1 MKLSSLKS
9 CFRFCQGNRK
19 VLIISFGVLWGSF
32 FTLYYDLIG
41 KLIDD
46 WLNDPNYSHG
56 FIIPFIALYM
66 VWLRREKIL
75 STNCAPSNLGLAVL
89 ILSLLIFIIG
99 TLGSELFTMRLS
111 MIFVVWSLVLF
122 FFGVNQAK
130 LLTLPILYLI
140 FMIPIPAIV
149 WNKISFPLKLFVSKL
164 AVVLVAFFG
173 VPVLRAGNIINL
185 STVSLQVVDACSGM
199 RSLIS
204 LLSISAAL
212 AIVNDFSLT
221 KKWLIFLSA
230 IPFAIFFNVLR
241 LFSTALLA
249 QYYDPGFA
257 KGFLHEISGIMVF
270 GMAIVCMFFLNS
282 LLKPSSKMAN
292 EGK

>member
-9 CFRFCQGNRK
+9 CFRFCQENLK
-19 VLIISFGVLWGSF
+19 VLIIPFSILLGSF
-32 FTLYYDLIG
+32 FTLYYDVIG
-41 KLIDD
+41 KLIKD

-75 STNCAPSNLGLAVL
+75 KTECAPSNLGFAVL
-89 ILSLLIFIIG
+89 IFALIIFIIG
-99 TLGSELFTMRLS
+99 RLGSELFTMRLS

-122 FFGVNQAK
+122 FLGINQAK
-130 LLTLPILYLI
+130 LLTLPVLYLI

-164 AVVLVAFFG
+164 AAALIAFIG
-173 VPVLRAGNIINL
+173 IPVLRAGNIINL

-204 LLSISAAL
+204 LLSISAAF
-212 AIVNDFSLT
+212 AIINDFSLT
-221 KKWLIFLSA
+221 KKWILFLSA

-282 LLKPSSKMAN
+282 LLKPSSKMA
-292 EGK
+292 K

>member
-1 MKLSSLKS
+1 M
-9 CFRFCQGNRK
+9 
-19 VLIISFGVLWGSF
+19 ISFCVLWGSF
-32 FTLYYDLIG
+32 FTLYYNVID
-41 KLIDD
+41 KLIND

-66 VWLRREKIL
+66 AWIRREKIL
-75 STNCAPSNLGLAVL
+75 RTNCEPCNLGFAGL
-89 ILSLLIFIIG
+89 ILSLIIFIIG
-99 TLGSELFTMRLS
+99 RLGSELFTMRLS
-111 MIFVVWSLVLF
+111 MIFVIWSLILF
-122 FFGVNQAK
+122 FLGINQAK

-164 AVVLVAFFG
+164 AAALIAFIG
-173 VPVLRAGNIINL
+173 IPVLRAGNIINL

-204 LLSISAAL
+204 LLSISAAF
-212 AIVNDFSLT
+212 AIINDFSLT
-221 KKWLIFLSA
+221 KKWIIFLSA

-257 KGFLHEISGIMVF
+257 KGFLHEISGMMVF
-270 GMAIVCMFFLNS
+270 FMAIVCMFFLNS
-282 LLKPSSKMAN
+282 LLKPKKKIA
-292 EGK
+292 K